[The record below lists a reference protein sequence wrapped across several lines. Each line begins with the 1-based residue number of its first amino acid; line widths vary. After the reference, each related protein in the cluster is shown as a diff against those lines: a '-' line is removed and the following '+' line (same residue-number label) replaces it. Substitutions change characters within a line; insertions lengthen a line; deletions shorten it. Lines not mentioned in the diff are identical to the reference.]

1 MNSSMI
7 GKIAKA
13 RRYAQERERVS
24 FREFRIAFEGENAT
38 YDVSFDGAWHCSC
51 EFFRGHDLCCHTMAM
66 ERILSGM
73 LPAGSTQSERVLIT
87 G

>member
-13 RRYAQERERVS
+13 RRYAQERERVHFED
-24 FREFRIAFEGENAT
+24 FRVTFEGENDT
-38 YDVSFDGAWHCSC
+38 YDVRFDGAWHCSC
-51 EFFRGHDLCCHTMAM
+51 EFFTSHAICCHTMAM

-73 LPAGSTQSERVLIT
+73 LPAGSPQSERVLIT